1 MEVFKLSYAIRKL
14 IAKLTGAEIKDGK
27 GKNGGKAFAIGKGSR
42 AIGGDAGKSYEDR

>member
-42 AIGGDAGKSYEDR
+42 AIGGDAGKSREDR